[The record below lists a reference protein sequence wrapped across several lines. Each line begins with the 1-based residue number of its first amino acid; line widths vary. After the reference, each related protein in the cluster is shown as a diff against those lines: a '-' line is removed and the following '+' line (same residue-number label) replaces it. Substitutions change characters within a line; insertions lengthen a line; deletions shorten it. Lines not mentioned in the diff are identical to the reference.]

1 MRNGDRVRISFCRG
15 VGGYARRTSA
25 PLVCAV
31 GLVTVA
37 AALAR
42 VPCAA
47 EARGRGRG
55 PRAAPAR
62 QAGAEAKARPGAR
75 PGSANE
81 AGSGAEAGSG
91 PEANAAAE
99 ARGEARSEAGA
110 EKPWRKGVSPKQ
122 RQAASRLLK
131 QATERWVE
139 KEVRKA
145 LKVYREA
152 LSHWDH
158 PSIWLN
164 IAQCL
169 VHLDRPLQAYR
180 AVKKALRYGKGPH
193 SKEHYQQALDYK
205 RLLRGRLARLTV
217 RCKTSGARVTVNG
230 KVWFSGPGEQSRLVT
245 PGELQIVA
253 KKPKHVTTTKKVL
266 VMPGKEVE
274 VRLKL
279 VRVRE
284 LVKTA
289 VVYKRRWKRWMP
301 WTVFGAGLAVAAV
314 GGGLLIKSQLDLQ
327 EFDDWV
333 SNSENELQ
341 GCGDGCLLSEIEQE
355 RPGLLDLRESGK
367 RYGQAAY
374 SLLSVG
380 GAVVVAG
387 ITLLVMNRPKAEEVE
402 ESPDEPGK
410 RPGPGTGPPPGPATG
425 PRAGGPGTSPSPG
438 PVTASAPGPVTAP
451 QASGPQGFRLVP
463 TLVPGGAAVN
473 AGFRF

>member
-1 MRNGDRVRISFCRG
+1 MMMRETEMHWIQVAGSGRMGS
-15 VGGYARRTSA
+15 
-25 PLVCAV
+25 
-31 GLVTVA
+31 VA
-37 AALAR
+37 ARVLRRFALVGALAAL
-42 VPCAA
+42 VVLVLSAASGAA
-47 EARGRGRG
+47 EARRRSPG
-55 PRAAPAR
+55 PGLARAGAPR
-62 QAGAEAKARPGAR
+62 AGAEA
-75 PGSANE
+75 
-81 AGSGAEAGSG
+81 
-91 PEANAAAE
+91 
-99 ARGEARSEAGA
+99 
-110 EKPWRKGVSPKQ
+110 PWRKGVSPEQ

-131 QATERWVE
+131 KATEYWVE
-139 KEVRKA
+139 KDVRKA

-180 AVKKALRYGKGPH
+180 AVEKALRYGKGPH
-193 SKEHYQQALDYK
+193 TKEHYQQALDYK

-217 RCKTSGARVTVNG
+217 RCKTPGAKVTVNG
-230 KVWFSGPGEQSRLVT
+230 KVWFTGRGDQSRLVS
-245 PGELQIVA
+245 PGEMQIVA
-253 KKPKHVTTTKKVL
+253 TKPKHVTTTKKVL
-266 VMPGKEVE
+266 AMPGKDVE

-279 VRVRE
+279 LRVRE
-284 LVKTA
+284 LVKSA

-314 GGGLLIKSQLDLQ
+314 GGGLMIKSQLDLQ

-341 GCGDGCLLSEIEQE
+341 GCDDGCLLSEIEQE
-355 RPGLLDLRESGK
+355 RPGLLDLRESGR

-387 ITLLVMNRPKAEEVE
+387 ITLLVMNRPQAEEVE

-410 RPGPGTGPPPGPATG
+410 RPGPGTGPPPGPVTG
-425 PRAGGPGTSPSPG
+425 PRAGGPASGSPTEPE
-438 PVTASAPGPVTAP
+438 PDPAPGRVAAP
-451 QASGPQGFRLVP
+451 QAGGPRGFRLLP
-463 TLVPGGAAVN
+463 TLVPGGAAVS